1 LTTDKSFKTKYEK
14 GMVEL
19 PFDVKKHFGKARPPV
34 RVTINGYTYR
44 STPSV
49 YGGKYFIP
57 VRKSNEEAAGIR
69 PEEIVSVT
77 IAADTDIREVE
88 PPRDLLAA
96 LKKNATAKARW
107 EKLSYT
113 AKKEHALALTEAKK
127 PETRERRL
135 EKILKDLS
143 GKTK

>member
-1 LTTDKSFKTKYEK
+1 
-14 GMVEL
+14 MVEL
-19 PFDVKKHFGKARPPV
+19 PFDVKDHFGKVRPPV

-44 STPSV
+44 STPCV

-57 VRKSNEEAAGIR
+57 VRKSNEEASGIQ

-88 PPRDLLAA
+88 PPPDLLAA
-96 LKKNATAKARW
+96 LKKNATAQARW

-113 AKKEHALALTEAKK
+113 TKKEHALALTEAKK

>member
-1 LTTDKSFKTKYEK
+1 MTADKSFKTKYET
-14 GMVEL
+14 GMIEL
-19 PFDVKKHFGKARPPV
+19 PFDVRKHFGKARPPV

-57 VRKSNEEAAGIR
+57 VRMSNEKAAGIK
-69 PEEIVSVT
+69 PHEIILVT
-77 IAADTDIREVE
+77 IAADTEVREIE
-88 PPRDLLAA
+88 PPPELLAA
-96 LKKNATAKARW
+96 FKKDATAKARW

-113 AKKEHALALTEAKK
+113 TKKEHALAINEAKK

-135 EKILKDLS
+135 QKILNDL
-143 GKTK
+143 KTKTK

>member
-1 LTTDKSFKTKYEK
+1 MVTDKSFKTKFEK
-14 GMVEL
+14 GFVEL
-19 PFDVKKHFGKARPPV
+19 PFDVKQHFGKARPPV

-44 STPSV
+44 STPCV

-57 VRKSNEEAAGIR
+57 VRMSNQQAAGIK

-77 IAADTDIREVE
+77 ITADTDVREIE
-88 PPRDLLAA
+88 PPSELSAA
-96 LKKNATAKARW
+96 LKKNATARDRW

-113 AKKEHALALTEAKK
+113 TKKEHALALTEAKK
-127 PETRERRL
+127 PETRERRI
-135 EKILKDLS
+135 EKIMQDLS